1 MRWFLVAAL
10 ALGGCSRCAA
20 KDVPDAGAAVA
31 VAPPVGPKRFS
42 TDLRT
47 VLLTI
52 YPEYRGTNVKE
63 ASAKL
68 TRSLE
73 GAADWPARTRE
84 LFAKNRVTE
93 VPADGGVEGTFD
105 LFHLRVEPGATG
117 ATATIELPV
126 DGETLGKLYT
136 NPNSLSTLQL
146 GLFLPRENVTITRD
160 VFDFHLEYVTTTERR
175 AAFITRQLVELMQT
189 NLQWKLVTAVPEG
202 WQPNPTDGGYGA
214 VPEQFTVKL
223 VGVVD
228 GAEVTVTR
236 ELQRVTAHYRLVTFE
251 R

>member
-1 MRWFLVAAL
+1 MRWVLVAAL
-10 ALGGCSRCAA
+10 ALSGCSRCAA

-31 VAPPVGPKRFS
+31 VSPPAGPKRFS
-42 TDLRT
+42 TDLRS
-47 VLLTI
+47 VLLTV
-52 YPEYRGTNVKE
+52 YPEYRGTDVKV

-73 GAADWPARTRE
+73 GAGDWAARARA
-84 LFAKNRVTE
+84 LFAKNKVTE

-105 LFHLRVEPGATG
+105 LFHLRVEPTASG
-117 ATATIELPV
+117 ATASIELPV
-126 DGETLGKLYT
+126 DGETLGKLYG
-136 NPNSLSTLQL
+136 NPNALSTMQL
-146 GLFLPRENVTITRD
+146 GLFLPREDVTISRD

-175 AAFITRQLVELMQT
+175 ASFLTRQLVELMQT
-189 NLQWKLVTAVPEG
+189 NLQWKLVGAVPEG
-202 WQPNPTDGGYGA
+202 WQPNPTDGGYGE

-236 ELQRVTAHYRLVTFE
+236 EVRRVTVHYRLVTFE